1 MGLPIFTENDDITG
15 GSLREA
21 VMQLNARLRSLE
33 NQLYNILTSLDSSNF
48 AEINLDDITLK
59 SENGSVIGGDMI
71 RLSGGGES
79 LEIGYDRM
87 AKKFV
92 CRLPSGTQAGG
103 LNAVTLNVDTI
114 TARSLHVSCGGE
126 GSFDVGYDTST
137 KEFRFKLVNKN
148 GTTKFSY

>member
-1 MGLPIFTENDDITG
+1 MGLPIFTENDDITS

-33 NQLYNILTSLDSSNF
+33 NQLYSILTSLDSSNL
-48 AEINLDDITLK
+48 AELDLDDITLRSK
-59 SENGSVIGGDMI
+59 NGSQISGDMI
-71 RLSGGGES
+71 RLSGEGES
-79 LEIGYDRM
+79 LEIGYDRT

-92 CRLPSGTQAGG
+92 CRLPSGAQADG

-114 TARSLHVSCGGE
+114 TARSLHVSCGGK

>member
-1 MGLPIFTENDDITG
+1 MGLPIFTENDDITS

-59 SENGSVIGGDMI
+59 SENGSEIGGDMI

-79 LEIGYDRM
+79 LEIGYDRT

-92 CRLPSGTQAGG
+92 CRLPSGTQADG

-126 GSFDVGYDTST
+126 GRLDVGYDDTT
-137 KEFRFKLVNKN
+137 KGVIFKLIDKN
-148 GTTKFSY
+148 GKTKFSY

>member
-1 MGLPIFTENDDITG
+1 MGLPIFTENDDITS

-59 SENGSVIGGDMI
+59 SENGSEISGDMI

-79 LEIGYDRM
+79 LEIGYDGT

-92 CRLPSGTQAGG
+92 CRLPGGVSAG
-103 LNAVTLNVDTI
+103 TLNVDSI
-114 TARSLHVSCGGE
+114 TAQSLHVSCGGS
-126 GSFDVGYDTST
+126 GRLDVGYDDTT
-137 KEFRFKLVNKN
+137 KGFIFKLIDKN
-148 GTTKFSY
+148 GKTKFSY